1 MTISQVSYL
10 FNWKNIASISLKIT
24 CATNEQDQDEEMIA
38 LRDSIKQ
45 LIELTEQQLLENKKQ
60 ELLSMLP
67 QESPPS
73 SPVARGGLISE
84 GPYFGPILKT
94 KLRNY
99 CLIAPFH
106 F

>member
-1 MTISQVSYL
+1 
-10 FNWKNIASISLKIT
+10 
-24 CATNEQDQDEEMIA
+24 MIA

-84 GPYFGPILKT
+84 GPYFGLILKT
-94 KLRNY
+94 KSRNY
-99 CLIAPFH
+99 RLIARAPFH
-106 F
+106 FLVEKFWNSDSTQLFLRIWPNSI

>member
-1 MTISQVSYL
+1 
-10 FNWKNIASISLKIT
+10 
-24 CATNEQDQDEEMIA
+24 MIA

-84 GPYFGPILKT
+84 GLILET
-94 KLRNY
+94 KSRNH
-99 CLIAPFH
+99 CLIVPFH

>member
-1 MTISQVSYL
+1 
-10 FNWKNIASISLKIT
+10 
-24 CATNEQDQDEEMIA
+24 MIA

>member
-1 MTISQVSYL
+1 
-10 FNWKNIASISLKIT
+10 
-24 CATNEQDQDEEMIA
+24 MIA

-45 LIELTEQQLLENKKQ
+45 LIKLTEQQLLENKKQ

-84 GPYFGPILKT
+84 GPYFGLIFKT
-94 KLRNY
+94 RLRNY

>member
-1 MTISQVSYL
+1 
-10 FNWKNIASISLKIT
+10 
-24 CATNEQDQDEEMIA
+24 MIA

-84 GPYFGPILKT
+84 GPYFGLIFKT
-94 KLRNY
+94 KLQRGN
-99 CLIAPFH
+99 LISITLRD
-106 F
+106 

>member
-1 MTISQVSYL
+1 LI
-10 FNWKNIASISLKIT
+10 NWKNIASISLKIT

-60 ELLSMLP
+60 ELLNMLP

-84 GPYFGPILKT
+84 GPYFGLIFKT
-94 KLRNY
+94 RLRNY
-99 CLIAPFH
+99 CRIAPFH